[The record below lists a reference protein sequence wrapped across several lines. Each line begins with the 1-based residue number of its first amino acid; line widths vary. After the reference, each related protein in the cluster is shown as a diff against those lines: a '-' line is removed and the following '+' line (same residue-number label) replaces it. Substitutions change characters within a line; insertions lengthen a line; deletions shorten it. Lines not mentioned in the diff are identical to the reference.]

1 MKTVIYVKYCIFVK
15 SNIHFFISFK
25 YASSTNISTKGKRM
39 PIQKHPFWNLALPQ
53 GKLLLTPCPGTLSTP
68 LPAALEQLKEQGAAT
83 LITLIT
89 PHEMKEKK
97 LDGFA
102 DAVAAAGLEWLHL
115 PITDDDSPKDPFEEN
130 WQRALPK
137 LEQQLNAG
145 SAIAIHCMGGSGR
158 TGIVAARLM
167 LDQGVELDD
176 AITQIQ
182 ELRPKAFSFPVQREY
197 IQQFSK

>member
-1 MKTVIYVKYCIFVK
+1 MKTVIYAKYCIFVK
-15 SNIHFFISFK
+15 SNIYFFAYLK
-25 YASSTNISTKGKRM
+25 AHHPPTLQPKGKHM
-39 PIQKHPFWNLALPQ
+39 PIQEHPFWNLALPQ

-68 LPAALEQLKEQGAAT
+68 LPTALEQLKEQGAAT

-89 PHEMKEKK
+89 PHEMKEKN

-102 DAVAAAGLEWLHL
+102 DAVATAGLEWLHL

-137 LEQQLNAG
+137 LEQQLNVG

-167 LDQGVELDD
+167 LDQGIELDD

-182 ELRPKAFSFPVQREY
+182 ALRPKAFSFPVQREY